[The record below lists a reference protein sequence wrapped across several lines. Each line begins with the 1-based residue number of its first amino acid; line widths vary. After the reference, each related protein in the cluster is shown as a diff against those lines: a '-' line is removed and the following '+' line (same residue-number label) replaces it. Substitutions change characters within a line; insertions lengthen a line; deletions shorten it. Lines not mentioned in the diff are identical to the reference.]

1 MADAPVPEPPTAFVA
16 FRPVRDL
23 AASRDFYLRD
33 LGLTLARDQGACLIV
48 RVASDAYLGLCQAGY
63 DGREGPLP
71 DDDRLIATLVL
82 DDVDAMHR
90 RLLQLGV
97 EVEGPPV
104 DNPRFAIRQFFARDP
119 DGYRIEVQRFD
130 EPLA

>member
-1 MADAPVPEPPTAFVA
+1 MSEATRPNAFIA

-33 LGLTLARDQGACLIV
+33 LGLTLARDQGACLIL
-48 RVASDAYLGLCQAGY
+48 RVAAGAYLGLCQAGY

-71 DDDRLIATLVL
+71 SDDRLIATLVL
-82 DDVDAMHR
+82 DDVEAVHR
-90 RLLQLGV
+90 RLLRVGA

-104 DNPRFAIRQFFARDP
+104 HNARFGITQFFARDP

-130 EPLA
+130 EPLPD